1 MHFMEKIFLT
11 QKGYDE
17 LQERLDYLTGQGRQE
32 MSEKI
37 KLAREYGDLS
47 ENAEYDAAKNE
58 QAFMEQEIKEIAEKL
73 RNAEI
78 IDESNLDSKTV
89 SIGSIVKLQDMELDE
104 KVEIK
109 IVGSSEADIMN
120 NKISNESP
128 IGQSLIGKKKG
139 AVVDVNTP
147 SGVLKYKIISISID

>member
-1 MHFMEKIFLT
+1 MEKIFLT

-128 IGQSLIGKKKG
+128 IGQALIGKKKG

>member
-1 MHFMEKIFLT
+1 MEDIFLT

-17 LQERLDYLTGQGRQE
+17 LQERLDYLTSQGRAE

-37 KLAREYGDLS
+37 KVAREYGDLS

-73 RNAEI
+73 RNAKI

-89 SIGSIVKLQDMELDE
+89 SIGSIVKLLDVEFDE

-109 IVGSSEADIMN
+109 LVGSSEADILN

-128 IGQSLIGKKKG
+128 IGQALIGKKKG
-139 AVVDVNTP
+139 AVVEVNTP

>member
-1 MHFMEKIFLT
+1 MEKIFLT

-17 LQERLDYLTGQGRQE
+17 LQERLDYWTGQGRQE

>member
-1 MHFMEKIFLT
+1 MEKIFLT

-109 IVGSSEADIMN
+109 LVGSSEADIMN

-128 IGQSLIGKKKG
+128 IGQALIGKKKG

>member
-1 MHFMEKIFLT
+1 MEKIFLT

-128 IGQSLIGKKKG
+128 IGQALIGK
-139 AVVDVNTP
+139 
-147 SGVLKYKIISISID
+147 

>member
-1 MHFMEKIFLT
+1 MEKIFLT

-109 IVGSSEADIMN
+109 IVGSSEADIMD

-128 IGQSLIGKKKG
+128 IGQALIGKKKG